1 MNFGIDTGFYPLG
14 SCTMKFNPKFTEELA
29 ALPTVA
35 RIHPDQDEAT
45 VQGALR
51 LLYELQGILAKIAGM
66 DAVTLQPAAGA
77 QGEYT
82 GLLLAAAYHRDRGET
97 RNQVILPDTAHGTN
111 FASAGMLGYD
121 IVEIPSK
128 DGRVDLKALESAAGD
143 KTLAFMLTNP
153 NTLGI
158 FEEHV
163 LEIADVVHAAGGLLY
178 YDGANFNAIL
188 GRTSPGKMNFDIVH
202 FNLHKTF
209 TTPHG
214 GGGPGAGP
222 VGVRKA
228 LEPFLPVPQV
238 HLNGRGYHLDYDRP
252 KSIGK
257 VRAWYGNFALLVRA
271 YAYILR
277 MGGSGLREVSERAVL
292 NANYV
297 RHRLSGVLDVPF
309 GGLRKHEFVASAS
322 KLAPKGVR
330 TVDIAKRLMDF
341 GYHPPTVYFPH
352 LVEEALMIEPTETE
366 TKETLDAFVDALTE
380 IVGED
385 PEILRSAP
393 HNTAVRRVDEVRAA
407 REPILS
413 ARMAKARKN
422 ASLEFELVTAQR
434 AEEDVG
440 PVELSLLR
448 SRVEVLRARMFEVE
462 SDQTNPSGTEVVR
475 EEHGSVAVRESAEV
489 AQGSHRPGLGRS
501 QSLAR
506 EQRRPLAYGRTVV
519 SVTMDDR
526 DRASIVRLHL
536 IRDSTI
542 EVGDQDRGTKAS
554 SECHGGRLIGG
565 HQDPTDVVEFRGEVR
580 PVAGHGD
587 LPAMQEVS

>member
-1 MNFGIDTGFYPLG
+1 LLSEKHSRPDEPIDMDGLIPAKLQRENLGIPNLAEHDVVRHFTRLSQMNFGIDTGFYPLG

-29 ALPTVA
+29 TLPTVS
-35 RIHPDQDEAT
+35 RIHPDQDEST

-51 LLYELQGILAKIAGM
+51 LLYELQRMLATIAGM

-82 GLLLAAAYHRDRGET
+82 GLLLAQAYQRDRGEE
-97 RNQVILPDTAHGTN
+97 RHQVILPDTAHGTN
-111 FASAGMLGYD
+111 FASAGMLGFD

-128 DGRVDLKALESAAGD
+128 DGRVDLKALESAAGE

-163 LEIADVVHAAGGLLY
+163 LEIAQVVHNAGGLLY

-188 GRTSPGKMNFDIVH
+188 GRTSPGRMNFDIVH

-222 VGVRKA
+222 VGVKKP
-228 LEPFLPVPQV
+228 LEPFLPVPLV
-238 HLNGRGYHLDYDRP
+238 RLNGMRYHLDYDRP

-277 MGGSGLREVSERAVL
+277 MGGNGLKEVSDHAVL
-292 NANYV
+292 NANYIL
-297 RHRLSGVLDVPF
+297 HRLKGVLDVPF

-322 KLAPKGVR
+322 RLAAKGVR
-330 TVDIAKRLMDF
+330 TVDIAKRLMDY

-366 TKETLDAFVDALTE
+366 TKETLDGFVDALTK
-380 IVGED
+380 IVNEEPG
-385 PEILRSAP
+385 ILHSAP
-393 HNTAVRRVDEVRAA
+393 HNTSVRRVDEVQAA

-413 ARMAKARKN
+413 ARMVGRR
-422 ASLEFELVTAQR
+422 AQR
-434 AEEDVG
+434 
-440 PVELSLLR
+440 S
-448 SRVEVLRARMFEVE
+448 
-462 SDQTNPSGTEVVR
+462 
-475 EEHGSVAVRESAEV
+475 
-489 AQGSHRPGLGRS
+489 
-501 QSLAR
+501 
-506 EQRRPLAYGRTVV
+506 
-519 SVTMDDR
+519 
-526 DRASIVRLHL
+526 
-536 IRDSTI
+536 
-542 EVGDQDRGTKAS
+542 
-554 SECHGGRLIGG
+554 
-565 HQDPTDVVEFRGEVR
+565 
-580 PVAGHGD
+580 
-587 LPAMQEVS
+587 

>member
-1 MNFGIDTGFYPLG
+1 MNFRQAYGDEPLLMEKRSAPDIAIDLADLIPAKIQRDQLAIPNLSEPDVVRHFTRLSQMNFGIDTGFYPLG
-14 SCTMKFNPKFTEELA
+14 SCTMKFNPKFTEEPA
-29 ALPTVA
+29 ALPTVT
-35 RIHPDQDEAT
+35 RIHPDQDEST

-51 LLYELQGILAKIAGM
+51 VLYELQDLLARIAGM

-82 GLLLAAAYHRDRGET
+82 GLLLAQAYHRERGEQ
-97 RNQVILPDTAHGTN
+97 RHEVIIPDTAHGTN
-111 FASAGMLGYD
+111 PASAGMLGFD
-121 IVEIPSK
+121 LIEIPSK
-128 DGRVDLKALESAAGD
+128 DGRVDLKALEAATGP
-143 KTLAFMLTNP
+143 KTLALMLTNP

-163 LEIADVVHAAGGLLY
+163 LDIAKIVHDAGGLLY

-214 GGGPGAGP
+214 GGGPRARP
-222 VGVRKA
+222 VRVKKP
-228 LEPFLPVPQV
+228 LEPFLPVPLIR
-238 HLNGRGYHLDYDRP
+238 LNGRGYHLDYDRP

-277 MGGSGLREVSERAVL
+277 MGGNGLREVSERAVL

-322 KLAPKGVR
+322 KLAAKGVR

-366 TKETLDAFVDALTE
+366 TKETLDSFVDALTE
-380 IVGED
+380 IMGED

-393 HNTAVRRVDEVRAA
+393 HNTAVRRVDEVQAA

-413 ARMAKARKN
+413 ARMAKGRKPAR
-422 ASLEFELVTAQR
+422 L
-434 AEEDVG
+434 
-440 PVELSLLR
+440 
-448 SRVEVLRARMFEVE
+448 
-462 SDQTNPSGTEVVR
+462 
-475 EEHGSVAVRESAEV
+475 
-489 AQGSHRPGLGRS
+489 
-501 QSLAR
+501 
-506 EQRRPLAYGRTVV
+506 
-519 SVTMDDR
+519 
-526 DRASIVRLHL
+526 
-536 IRDSTI
+536 
-542 EVGDQDRGTKAS
+542 
-554 SECHGGRLIGG
+554 
-565 HQDPTDVVEFRGEVR
+565 
-580 PVAGHGD
+580 
-587 LPAMQEVS
+587 

>member
-1 MNFGIDTGFYPLG
+1 MSFRQARWDEPLLMEKASAPDEPIDLSDLVPPKLRRERLGIPNLRDFDVVRHFTRLSQMNFGIDSGFYPLG

-29 ALPTVA
+29 ALPTVT
-35 RIHPDQDEAT
+35 RIHPDQDEST

-51 LLYELQGILAKIAGM
+51 LLYELQSMLATIAGM

-77 QGEYT
+77 QGEHT
-82 GLLLAAAYHRDRGET
+82 GLLLAQAYHRDRGEE
-97 RNQVILPDTAHGTN
+97 RHQVILPDTAHGTN
-111 FASAGMLGYD
+111 FASAGMLGFE
-121 IVEIPSK
+121 ILEIPSK
-128 DGRVDLKALESAAGD
+128 DGRVDLKALQSAAGE

-158 FEEHV
+158 FEDHV
-163 LEIADVVHAAGGLLY
+163 LEIAETVHDAGGLLY

-222 VGVRKA
+222 VGVKKA
-228 LEPFLPVPQV
+228 LEPFLPVPQIQ
-238 HLNGRGYHLDYDRP
+238 LNGRGYHLDYDRP

-277 MGGSGLREVSERAVL
+277 MGGDGLKEVSERAVL
-292 NANYV
+292 HANYV
-297 RHRLSGVLDVPF
+297 RHRLRGVLDVPF

-322 KLAPKGVR
+322 KLAAKGVR
-330 TVDIAKRLMDF
+330 TVDLAKRLMDF

-366 TKETLDAFVDALTE
+366 TKETLDGFVETLTK
-380 IVGED
+380 IVSED
-385 PEILRSAP
+385 PTTLHEAP

-413 ARMAKARKN
+413 ARMAK
-422 ASLEFELVTAQR
+422 
-434 AEEDVG
+434 G
-440 PVELSLLR
+440 
-448 SRVEVLRARMFEVE
+448 
-462 SDQTNPSGTEVVR
+462 
-475 EEHGSVAVRESAEV
+475 RES
-489 AQGSHRPGLGRS
+489 S
-501 QSLAR
+501 SL
-506 EQRRPLAYGRTVV
+506 
-519 SVTMDDR
+519 
-526 DRASIVRLHL
+526 
-536 IRDSTI
+536 
-542 EVGDQDRGTKAS
+542 
-554 SECHGGRLIGG
+554 
-565 HQDPTDVVEFRGEVR
+565 
-580 PVAGHGD
+580 
-587 LPAMQEVS
+587 